1 MENATSNG
9 MCSDSQDPDYQL
21 FNSGESHQ
29 NIFEKNAR
37 STAAKKISKIIEA
50 EFMKEINNKK
60 DEIHKIFKELS
71 KACKMLHYLRFA
83 IVTDFY
89 NQENTLINDP
99 QVSAKQSRPHP
110 TVNAPTKSVP
120 VVDINFANDCL
131 QELDQENKRKRK
143 IKTEPEESK
152 KKCLQSV
159 DRKIETSKSNIT
171 EIAPTIYANYKTKQR
186 IIVGNI
192 SKWIPPDLRGN
203 NASHKWTVYIR
214 DSEKSDLGQII
225 SKVRFFLHPS
235 YKPNDVVELI
245 SPPFHLAR
253 LGWGEFP
260 IRVQLHFSNGID
272 KPVDI
277 IHHLKLDRT
286 FTGLQTIGSETVAD
300 LWINMKDTPAIP
312 IPKETKKQEIEEI
325 VLNNIKEEKS
335 LDKQKEEPKTIPEN
349 KTSYE
354 SVNFYTD
361 HDYIV
366 TNVKYDPEPSCHSQK
381 VLKNHTIHNSQNSII
396 ETETCSSH
404 NFKKINLGQNLIE
417 NPRTLLKINHKK
429 VLLNKTVYISAQNDL
444 TTVELNGNSTIND
457 KHKLDCFNNGSS
469 LLNLSDIDEKRIYL
483 KISNRITS
491 EENARAL
498 VNLID
503 HAKPGSLYDM
513 LKFVARRIPF
523 ITEKSTDLHYKLLY
537 PYTSESYDVF
547 SNCSSAKQRSLE
559 RYRAMSALEVM
570 NNTKCYNYTCTV
582 KEFITWARRYS
593 YTPYLDLK
601 NIHKMCTSS
610 ETVKLIDDEKYR
622 YSSTV
627 SDEIKSWLTECH
639 NVSPSIKNHDK
650 KDNDLIDIVN
660 TSSSAVNI
668 VSVKQ
673 NSKVKNNSLIFM
685 EYPENQNSL
694 NEFVCRTSQKI
705 GIKLTN
711 EEIIPGVLHSSAS
724 VLLTKAVECLID
736 ELTRV
741 AFACSLDKC
750 KTEEDVI
757 SIESDDVRMALLKK
771 EEFLIF
777 TNAGLGS
784 DG

>member
-1 MENATSNG
+1 MENAASNG
-9 MCSDSQDPDYQL
+9 MCSDNQDPDYQL
-21 FNSGESHQ
+21 FNSRESHQ

-50 EFMKEINNKK
+50 EFMKEIKNKK

-71 KACKMLHYLRFA
+71 KSCKMLNYLRYA

-89 NQENTLINDP
+89 NQENTLIDP
-99 QVSAKQSRPHP
+99 QTSKQSRPHP

-120 VVDINFANDCL
+120 VVDINFANNCL
-131 QELDQENKRKRK
+131 QELEQENKRKRK
-143 IKTEPEESK
+143 IKTEAEECK

-159 DRKIETSKSNIT
+159 DRKIEASKSNTTATAPIT
-171 EIAPTIYANYKTKQR
+171 YANYKTKQR

-300 LWINMKDTPAIP
+300 IWISMKDTSVIS
-312 IPKETKKQEIEEI
+312 IQKEAKKQDI

-335 LDKQKEEPKTIPEN
+335 SDKQEEPKTTPKN
-349 KTSYE
+349 KTSYQSE
-354 SVNFYTD
+354 KFYTD

-381 VLKNHTIHNSQNSII
+381 VQVLQNHIVHNPQNSII
-396 ETETCSSH
+396 GTETCSS
-404 NFKKINLGQNLIE
+404 NDFKKINLGQNLKE

-429 VLLNKTVYISAQNDL
+429 VLLNNKTVYISTHSGLAKAESN
-444 TTVELNGNSTIND
+444 ENSSIND
-457 KHKLDCFNNGSS
+457 KHMLDYLNNESGLSKM
-469 LLNLSDIDEKRIYL
+469 SDIDEKRMYL
-483 KISNRITS
+483 KISNHITS
-491 EENARAL
+491 EENARSL
-498 VNLID
+498 ENLIN
-503 HAKPGSLYDM
+503 HAKPSSLDNM
-513 LKFVARRIPF
+513 LKFVCRRMPL
-523 ITEKSTDLHYKLLY
+523 ITEKSTDPHYKILY
-537 PYTSESYDVF
+537 PYASESYEVF

-559 RYRAMSALEVM
+559 RYRAMSALEIM
-570 NNTKCYNYTCTV
+570 NNTKCYNYPCTV
-582 KEFITWARRYS
+582 KEFITWARRYC
-593 YTPYLDLK
+593 YTPYLDFK
-601 NIHKMCTSS
+601 NIHKMCTSTQ
-610 ETVKLIDDEKYR
+610 TVKLKDNEEKYR

-627 SDEIKSWLTECH
+627 SDEIKNWLTECQ

-650 KDNDLIDIVN
+650 KDDDQIDIVN
-660 TSSSAVNI
+660 ISSSTSNTL
-668 VSVKQ
+668 SMKQ
-673 NSKVKNNSLIFM
+673 NSNVKNNPLTFVD
-685 EYPENQNSL
+685 YPENKNSL
-694 NEFVCRTSQKI
+694 NEFVCRTAQKI

-711 EEIIPGVLHSSAS
+711 EEIVPGVLHSSAS
-724 VLLTKAVECLID
+724 VLITKAVECLID
-736 ELTRV
+736 ELARV

-750 KTEEDVI
+750 KTEDAI

-771 EEFLIF
+771 EEFEIF